1 MGTTSG
7 SLPHAHIR
15 DGRLDPETLHL
26 EHNLFQPVGRMAA
39 PDCSCRTTDQPEIV
53 RPG

>member
-1 MGTTSG
+1 MGATSG

-15 DGRLDPETLHL
+15 DGLLDPETLHL

-39 PDCSCRTTDQPEIV
+39 PDCYCRTTDQPEIV